1 MSIPLVQN
9 NEKDSIN
16 TSIIAIK
23 KNLER
28 INSILGLVDSGSDI
42 DTSEF
47 VKKSDIVDVVQSGN
61 MNPVTSNAV
70 VPVDTVTSGDMHSV
84 TSNAV
89 AGAIT
94 GNTLYNPFFNNND
107 FAYNIDT
114 IGASHR
120 SYWSSSAGGNTTG
133 TCPSYYGVVETIV
146 GNDGVWKFQV
156 AKETFSDTTYTRQNI
171 NNGGWTAWQKVTRL
185 KEKQIRIDDTSGYSL
200 ENGVYVKTINNFF
213 TDNGIDYSKVV
224 NIRQVNNG
232 NNLYPYFFIGF
243 NASDILKV
251 FKFANI
257 NNTYVDVKVYYE

>member
-70 VPVDTVTSGDMHSV
+70 ATSNAMPVDTVTSGDMHSV

-89 AGAIT
+89 AEKMSYSTTEQLT
-94 GNTLYNPFFNNND
+94 GGKWIDGKPIYRKVFNLSKTLNSVSTSLLQNMNIAQLLRNDLQIFDNNQMY
-107 FAYNIDT
+107 F
-114 IGASHR
+114 
-120 SYWSSSAGGNTTG
+120 
-133 TCPSYYGVVETIV
+133 
-146 GNDGVWKFQV
+146 
-156 AKETFSDTTYTRQNI
+156 
-171 NNGGWTAWQKVTRL
+171 VT
-185 KEKQIRIDDTSGYSL
+185 
-200 ENGVYVKTINNFF
+200 
-213 TDNGIDYSKVV
+213 NGI
-224 NIRQVNNG
+224 
-232 NNLYPYFFIGF
+232 LF
-243 NASDILKV
+243 NA
-251 FKFANI
+251 
-257 NNTYVDVKVYYE
+257 NTKLISFNSSYSSLWVYNYIIEYIKTTD